1 MRVMV
6 LTTWLKLLSSVDLG
20 ILFIPLEPPTV
31 SILLTLFGLTEGA
44 GTRNAFLEIS
54 WSRSRDLPVSLA
66 RYSLSE
72 FLIAGVV
79 VTSSGSIV
87 DSSWDIF
94 IILFLSARFFF
105 RIFSALLS
113 SSELDRFSRNVKALK
128 YLWFSFLTFFSIF
141 LHFIFSSLEF
151 TNAEVETGVDG
162 TRVVREVN
170 PR

>member
-6 LTTWLKLLSSVDLG
+6 LTTWLKLLSSVDLE

-31 SILLTLFGLTEGA
+31 SMLLTLFGLTEGA

-66 RYSLSE
+66 RYSLAD

-94 IILFLSARFFF
+94 IILFLSAFFF
-105 RIFSALLS
+105 RIFSALMS
-113 SSELDRFSRNVKALK
+113 SFELDRFSRNVKALK
-128 YLWFSFLTFFSIF
+128 YLRFSFLTLFLFFFILFF
-141 LHFIFSSLEF
+141 LLLISPMLRLRLE
-151 TNAEVETGVDG
+151 
-162 TRVVREVN
+162 
-170 PR
+170 